1 MVKSQHAPFDGSK
14 KGEPTSRQLA
24 PTSRQLAPTVANLC
38 QLFSFPD
45 SSLRSPQRPSSA
57 LCGFLIRP
65 QKAVHCILCTVYCLP
80 LLPASVGASP
90 PPLPRGA
97 CATDHG
103 VEDPGRSTNTKGTWP
118 HDLAKTVCVCGCVCV
133 CACVCVYKILNDIKH
148 YRDHI
153 KPQKNNIQ
161 PYKHHVKP
169 YTNQK
174 TLYKYKNI

>member
-1 MVKSQHAPFDGSK
+1 MPHSTGQRKASQLVASL
-14 KGEPTSRQLA
+14 RQLVA
-24 PTSRQLAPTVANLC
+24 NLRQLVANLC

-90 PPLPRGA
+90 PPLPRGSY
-97 CATDHG
+97 ATDHG

-133 CACVCVYKILNDIKH
+133 LAYEPLGRGGGEAIS
-148 YRDHI
+148 
-153 KPQKNNIQ
+153 
-161 PYKHHVKP
+161 
-169 YTNQK
+169 K
-174 TLYKYKNI
+174 TALAPC